1 MHAIYWN
8 SLEVFTMESSSFPA
22 LAPVARRF
30 APYVVGVVI
39 AGLGAGYAVH
49 EHSGT
54 QNMAAQK
61 QALAAQNQQMS
72 AQLNATQGQLAALTD
87 KVNALLTTSE
97 AKPAPANP
105 ATETA
110 AGRRSPAHRANVLDP
125 RFKKMQSQLDAQG
138 KEIDAAR
145 SDLDSTRTDL
155 TSTRTELTGSIA
167 RTHDELV
174 VLEKKGERSYF
185 EFDIAKSKE
194 CKREGPISIR
204 LSKANTKK
212 GYADLLM
219 IVDDRNLSQ
228 KHVNLY
234 QPSMFYEPDSPQPV
248 EIVINDI
255 SKDHIHGYV
264 SAPKYRK
271 SELDAM
277 SNSGAAQG
285 AEQAA
290 NSNAGDNDIVN
301 PGSGQNQATNSNAQ
315 PAPRKRLPLPS
326 NDDIDQQ

>member
-1 MHAIYWN
+1 MDA
-8 SLEVFTMESSSFPA
+8 SLFPA
-22 LAPVARRF
+22 LAPVAKRV
-30 APYVVGVVI
+30 APFVVGIAI
-39 AGLGAGYAVH
+39 AGAGVGYAVH
-49 EHSGT
+49 EHSGA

-61 QALAAQNQQMS
+61 QALAAQNQQMT
-72 AQLNATQGQLAALTD
+72 AQLNATQSQLAALTER
-87 KVNALLTTSE
+87 VNALVTTNE
-97 AKPAPANP
+97 AKPAPATLV
-105 ATETA
+105 TETA
-110 AGRRSPAHRANVLDP
+110 GGRRSPAHRANTLDP

-145 SDLDSTRTDL
+145 SDLDNTRTDL
-155 TSTRTELTGSIA
+155 TNTRTELTGSIA

-194 CKREGPISIR
+194 FKREGPISIR

-271 SELDAM
+271 SELEAM
-277 SNSGAAQG
+277 ASSNPAPGAQ
-285 AEQAA
+285 QAA
-290 NSNAGDNDIVN
+290 NSNSGDNDMVH
-301 PGSGQNQATNSNAQ
+301 PDAAAGSDQAANSNVQ

-326 NDDIDQQ
+326 SDPNQQ